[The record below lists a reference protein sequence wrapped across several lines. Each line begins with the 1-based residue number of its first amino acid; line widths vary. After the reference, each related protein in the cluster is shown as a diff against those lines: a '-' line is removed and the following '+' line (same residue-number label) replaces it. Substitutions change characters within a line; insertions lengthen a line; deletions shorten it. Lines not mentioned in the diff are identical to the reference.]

1 MGDALHT
8 EHIELLPSSKTNH
21 ITKPLCLFQGG
32 MCGMEDFCMML
43 PCRHI
48 LSTKGGEGE
57 KIADAWV
64 DYLAE
69 HQQQHVIEFDLIEV
83 DQHVDE
89 IECRR

>member
-1 MGDALHT
+1 
-8 EHIELLPSSKTNH
+8 
-21 ITKPLCLFQGG
+21 
-32 MCGMEDFCMML
+32 MML